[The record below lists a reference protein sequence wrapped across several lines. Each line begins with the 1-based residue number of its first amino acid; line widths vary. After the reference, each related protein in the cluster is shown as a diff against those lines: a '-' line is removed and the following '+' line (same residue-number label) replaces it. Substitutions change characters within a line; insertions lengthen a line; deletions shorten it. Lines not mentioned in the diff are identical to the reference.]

1 MTTADRPATGAPIT
15 GGKGRVV
22 LGPPGFDLASVG
34 YAETEHFV
42 SGDASS
48 FTSDAPL
55 AIDGRWD
62 VRPDGTAPFTTR
74 VVVRRPIDPIRF
86 DGTVVVEW
94 LNVSGGLDASPE
106 WTYAHVGIV
115 RSGSIWVGVSAQVLG
130 IDGRDADDPGSFM
143 ALKVADPERYAAL
156 SHPGDDFS
164 YDIFRQVGAL
174 LRDRSDLL
182 LGGLV
187 PARVLAVGESQS
199 AFRLSTYINA
209 VAPTSS
215 AYDGFLVHA
224 RAATAAPLKLG
235 RRVNGLSTDELPP
248 PEVAA
253 PDPTLVRT
261 DLDVRVL
268 VVSAETDLVGEHLG
282 YARARQ
288 PDSPT
293 LRGWEVA
300 GTAHGD
306 AYQLGI
312 GDTDDGS
319 GTADAVLFAALSDP
333 PSSVYFGV
341 ITCASP
347 INAGPQT
354 YVLRAALHALDHW
367 VRTGEPPPSMPRL
380 ALDDTGSTFLRDPT
394 GNVRGGIR
402 TPHVDVPIATLSGLG
417 QSGDSFC
424 ALFGTTAPFGCD
436 QLEALHGDHATFV
449 ERWHA
454 ATDAAVEA
462 KVILRADAVR
472 LKDAAAASDVL
483 ETGA

>member
-1 MTTADRPATGAPIT
+1 MTTDGRPATGVPIS
-15 GGKGRVV
+15 GGKGKVV

-34 YAETEHFV
+34 YAETELFV
-42 SGDASS
+42 SGDAAS
-48 FTSDAPL
+48 FTSEAPL
-55 AIDGRWD
+55 TADGRWH
-62 VRPDGTAPFTTR
+62 VRSDTTAPFTTR
-74 VVVRRPIDPIRF
+74 IVVRRPIDPDRF
-86 DGTVVVEW
+86 GGTVVVEW
-94 LNVSGGLDASPE
+94 LNVSGGLDASPD
-106 WTYAHVGIV
+106 WTYAHVGLI

-130 IDGRDADDPGSFM
+130 IDGRDAGDPGSFM
-143 ALKVADPERYAAL
+143 ALKVADHERYAAL

-164 YDIFRQVGAL
+164 YDIFRQVGEL
-174 LRDRSDLL
+174 LRDRSDAL

-187 PARVLAVGESQS
+187 AEQVLAIGESQS
-199 AFRLSTYINA
+199 AFRLTTYVNA
-209 VAPTSS
+209 VAPESS

-235 RRVNGLSTDELPP
+235 RRVNGLSTDALPP

-261 DLDVRVL
+261 DLDVPVL

-293 LRGWEVA
+293 FRSWEVA

-319 GTADAVLFAALSDP
+319 GAADAELFAAMSDP

-354 YVLRAALHALDHW
+354 YVLRAACARARPLGPHRRAAPVDASPRGRRLRRSVPPRLGGQRARRHPHAPGGRADRRPL
-367 VRTGEPPPSMPRL
+367 RTG
-380 ALDDTGSTFLRDPT
+380 
-394 GNVRGGIR
+394 
-402 TPHVDVPIATLSGLG
+402 SG
-417 QSGDSFC
+417 
-424 ALFGTTAPFGCD
+424 
-436 QLEALHGDHATFV
+436 
-449 ERWHA
+449 R
-454 ATDAAVEA
+454 
-462 KVILRADAVR
+462 
-472 LKDAAAASDVL
+472 
-483 ETGA
+483 